1 MVFFLNQKKNTLDC
15 DDCRFN
21 ICTNCFRDRFFL
33 STSRTLDLQFLDYH
47 VLEFLIYRDS
57 ICEIIVF
64 FFYCYSHICS
74 WHFFCWCLYLELI
87 IVDFCDFALQVLS
100 VAMGVSMHLLTSF
113 SIISAFYHF

>member
-1 MVFFLNQKKNTLDC
+1 MIVDLISVQIASETG
-15 DDCRFN
+15 
-21 ICTNCFRDRFFL
+21 FFL